1 MSQARNEGI
10 KIAKGEY
17 LYFFDPD
24 DYIEPRT
31 LEILYNTA
39 IESNSDCVQFNY
51 KVIDSESKECFEGR
65 NGDQETGVLDKNR
78 ILKEML
84 PQYIGYSANSIKNY
98 GSMDFYKN
106 KEMCSVW
113 RFLYRRSIITD
124 YKICFPKSISL
135 GEDALFNCRF
145 FCYAKRLRRIDDVLY
160 TYFLKNC
167 GAMFTLLKN
176 PDALV
181 YNKINGAEERH
192 NIRELYKNELAI
204 DIFPLYAGSLFLSAV
219 ELATKLSNAKDG
231 MKSFIEYTKK
241 TEVRE
246 AFSIIPLKGNIKVKI
261 ILFLFKLKMFKLTF
275 ILIYCANQ
283 IGLKLQ

>member
-84 PQYIGYSANSIKNY
+84 PQYIGYSAK
-98 GSMDFYKN
+98 
-106 KEMCSVW
+106 
-113 RFLYRRSIITD
+113 
-124 YKICFPKSISL
+124 
-135 GEDALFNCRF
+135 
-145 FCYAKRLRRIDDVLY
+145 
-160 TYFLKNC
+160 
-167 GAMFTLLKN
+167 
-176 PDALV
+176 
-181 YNKINGAEERH
+181 
-192 NIRELYKNELAI
+192 
-204 DIFPLYAGSLFLSAV
+204 
-219 ELATKLSNAKDG
+219 
-231 MKSFIEYTKK
+231 
-241 TEVRE
+241 
-246 AFSIIPLKGNIKVKI
+246 
-261 ILFLFKLKMFKLTF
+261 
-275 ILIYCANQ
+275 
-283 IGLKLQ
+283 